1 MMMTVICNDSDGPK
15 IRIFAP
21 QHRKRYMNRAYLLT
35 GGNMGNRTAN
45 LQEAIDLISAS
56 AGKVVAVSSVYETKA
71 WGKTEQP
78 DFLNQVLVID
88 TTFSAEDLMDQL
100 TEIELEM
107 GRRREEKYGPRKID
121 IDILFYNDAIISKTN
136 LTIPHPRL
144 HLRNFTLEPLFELAP
159 HLIHPVLGKT
169 IAQLFS
175 ESPDTLN
182 VKKFSAETP

>member
-1 MMMTVICNDSDGPK
+1 MTVIRNNSVGPK

-21 QHRKRYMNRAYLLT
+21 QQRKRYMNRAYLLT

-45 LQEAIDLISAS
+45 LQEAIDLIAQS
-56 AGKVVAVSSVYETKA
+56 AGKVVARSSVYETKA

-88 TTFSAEDLMDQL
+88 TPLSAEDLMARL
-100 TEIELEM
+100 MEIELEM
-107 GRRREEKYGPRKID
+107 GRMRQEKYGPRKID
-121 IDILFYNDAIISKTN
+121 IDILFYNDEIIKTPH

-144 HLRNFTLEPLFELAP
+144 HLRNFTLEPLYELAP
-159 HLIHPVLGKT
+159 HLMHPVLGKT
-169 IAQLFS
+169 IAQLFT

-182 VKKFSAETP
+182 VKKFSVETP

>member
-1 MMMTVICNDSDGPK
+1 MVTVIRNNSVGPK

-21 QHRKRYMNRAYLLT
+21 QQRKRYMNRAYLLT

-45 LQEAIDLISAS
+45 LQEAIGLISES
-56 AGKVVAVSSVYETKA
+56 AGKVVARSSVYETKA

-88 TTFSAEDLMDQL
+88 TPFSAEDLMARL
-100 TEIELEM
+100 MEIELEM
-107 GRRREEKYGPRKID
+107 GRMRQEKYGPRKID
-121 IDILFYNDAIISKTN
+121 IDILFYNDEIIKTPD

-144 HLRNFTLEPLFELAP
+144 HLRNFTLEPLYELVP

-169 IAQLFS
+169 IAQLFA

-182 VKKFSAETP
+182 VKKFSVETP